1 VEERTPAK
9 CPNKGGGFT
18 PAEGME
24 GRRPTK
30 ENTGQTAAS
39 QIQSWENA
47 SAELCRVRGAAT
59 RIPSSV
65 SSFALRRHDSAV
77 RAGCT
82 SKRPSGSVRGALGN
96 RRPYRDSAGR
106 RCLRR
111 ERYLQRANGMLT
123 CFSRHCYNRN
133 GQWTNPLIYASHC
146 TSSWREP
153 PNHGRKD
160 RSGVD
165 QEQR

>member
-1 VEERTPAK
+1 MSHNLGMNAGRESDGCVVPAK

-47 SAELCRVRGAAT
+47 SAELRRVRGAAT

-77 RAGCT
+77 RAGCA

-96 RRPYRDSAGR
+96 RRPYRD
-106 RCLRR
+106 CLA
-111 ERYLQRANGMLT
+111 QSNAHHPQNGVLWLGLAKLGCPGARHKLT
-123 CFSRHCYNRN
+123 HC
-133 GQWTNPLIYASHC
+133 Q
-146 TSSWREP
+146 
-153 PNHGRKD
+153 
-160 RSGVD
+160 
-165 QEQR
+165 